1 MEEVKH
7 MVRTVA
13 VTTKG
18 PWDGEKQ
25 KRLTPTTTTVR
36 VKSRKLLNS
45 YERKYNTE
53 IPRGIKDS
61 MAPWIEGEL
70 AKELKLRKGKDGHKD
85 RKFFT
90 IENYVQMQSFHWS
103 EDFHD
108 YIHEGMRAD
117 YTNLLNTHCYT
128 SARLREVCQAVYGD
142 LEVILA
148 SKDGIPEFRLKFAKR
163 ICKGTEKNQ

>member
-18 PWDGEKQ
+18 PWNRERK

-45 YERKYNTE
+45 YECKYNTE

-61 MAPWIEGEL
+61 MAPVSY
-70 AKELKLRKGKDGHKD
+70 
-85 RKFFT
+85 F
-90 IENYVQMQSFHWS
+90 N
-103 EDFHD
+103 
-108 YIHEGMRAD
+108 
-117 YTNLLNTHCYT
+117 
-128 SARLREVCQAVYGD
+128 
-142 LEVILA
+142 
-148 SKDGIPEFRLKFAKR
+148 
-163 ICKGTEKNQ
+163 TEKTLGHLKDFIAHYISGLKAN